1 MRVFI
6 GWSGDRSRLVAGGL
20 KSLLEYTFEGIDVF
34 VSDYIEPGEA
44 WGPRLQSELEQSQF
58 GILCLTADNFDAPW
72 LLFEAGAMAKKFE
85 SSRTRV
91 VPYLID
97 ALPKASAQSPLSQ
110 FQQVNADREGTLS
123 IVKTINALRESPQNS
138 DRLSR
143 IFNGAWLEFEQTIK
157 ALPAHRERRHDT
169 RSDREILESI
179 LQQVEILVQA
189 DSAPAAAVARL
200 PNEEVAHLL
209 NLRHHPTITYGV
221 QRNLKKE
228 LRHLRDLGFINN
240 KQGPIAELPASFEL
254 GKHFELLEPGRD
266 YLQRAA
272 GPVDHDE

>member
-44 WGPRLQSELEQSQF
+44 WGPRLQSELEQSQV
-58 GILCLTADNFDAPW
+58 GILCLTAENFDAPW

-97 ALPKASAQSPLSQ
+97 TLPEAAAKSPLRQ
-110 FQQVNADREGTLS
+110 FQQVNADREGTLF
-123 IVKTINALRESPQNS
+123 IIKTINALRESPQGS

-143 IFNGAWLEFEQTIK
+143 IFNGAWLEFEQTMK
-157 ALPAHRERRHDT
+157 ALPAHGERRHDK

-179 LQQVEILVQA
+179 LQQVETLVQGH
-189 DSAPAAAVARL
+189 SGPTAAVEKL
-200 PNEEVAHLL
+200 PSEEVAHLL

-228 LRHLRDLGFINN
+228 LRHLRDLGFVKN
-240 KQGPIAELPASFEL
+240 KQGPIGELPTSFEL
-254 GKHFELLEPGRD
+254 GKYFELLEPGRD

-272 GPVDHDE
+272 APLDHGE

>member
-6 GWSGDRSRLVAGGL
+6 GWSGSRSRLVAGGL

-34 VSDYIEPGEA
+34 VSDYIEPGDT

-58 GILCLTADNFDAPW
+58 GILCLTAENFDAPW

-85 SSRTRV
+85 SSSSRV

-97 ALPKASAQSPLSQ
+97 TLPEAARRSPLAQ
-110 FQQVNADREGTLS
+110 FQQVRADREGTLS
-123 IVKTINALRESPQNS
+123 IVKLINALRASPQGS

-143 IFNGAWLEFEQTIK
+143 IFNGGWSEFEQTMK
-157 ALPAHRERRHDT
+157 ALPAEEGRRHDA

-179 LQQVEILVQA
+179 LEQVGLLVKPH
-189 DSAPAAAVARL
+189 SAPSASLPKL
-200 PNEEVAHLL
+200 PNEELSHLL
-209 NLRHHPTITYGV
+209 NLRHHATIAYSV
-221 QRNLKKE
+221 QGNLRKE
-228 LRHLRDLGFINN
+228 LRHLRDLGFIKN
-240 KQGPIAELPASFEL
+240 KQGPIGELPASFEL
-254 GKHFELLEPGRD
+254 GKYFELLESGRD

-272 GPVDHDE
+272 ASQGPG